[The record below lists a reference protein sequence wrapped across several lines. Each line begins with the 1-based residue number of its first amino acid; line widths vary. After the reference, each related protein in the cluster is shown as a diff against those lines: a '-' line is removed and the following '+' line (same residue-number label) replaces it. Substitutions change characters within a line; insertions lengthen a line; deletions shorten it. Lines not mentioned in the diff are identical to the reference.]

1 MFFNIQI
8 LKMNVH
14 EILFQ
19 PGIVLMSVFV
29 WKVKMTE
36 NCFQVKKCS
45 FQNFSQA
52 IFFLQLPQVQGSYQS
67 NIFVDIVWNKMISAL
82 LFD

>member
-29 WKVKMTE
+29 WKVKIV
-36 NCFQVKKCS
+36 FRSKS
-45 FQNFSQA
+45 A
-52 IFFLQLPQVQGSYQS
+52 PLRIFLRLYFLQLPQVQGSYQS
-67 NIFVDIVWNKMISAL
+67 NIFVDIVSNNKMISAL

>member
-29 WKVKMTE
+29 WKAKIVFRSK
-36 NCFQVKKCS
+36 S
-45 FQNFSQA
+45 A
-52 IFFLQLPQVQGSYQS
+52 PLRIFLRLYFFYS
-67 NIFVDIVWNKMISAL
+67 
-82 LFD
+82 

>member
-1 MFFNIQI
+1 MFFNIRI

-29 WKVKMTE
+29 WKGKIVFRPK
-36 NCFQVKKCS
+36 NAPLRIFLRLY
-45 FQNFSQA
+45 
-52 IFFLQLPQVQGSYQS
+52 FFLQLPQVQGSYQS
-67 NIFVDIVWNKMISAL
+67 NIFVDIVSNNKMISAL

>member
-19 PGIVLMSVFV
+19 PENVLMSVFV
-29 WKVKMTE
+29 WKGKIVFRPK
-36 NCFQVKKCS
+36 N
-45 FQNFSQA
+45 A
-52 IFFLQLPQVQGSYQS
+52 PLRIFLRLYFFWQLPQVQGSYQS
-67 NIFVDIVWNKMISAL
+67 NIFVDIVSNNKMISAL

>member
-8 LKMNVH
+8 LKMNIH

-29 WKVKMTE
+29 WKVK
-36 NCFQVKKCS
+36 
-45 FQNFSQA
+45 FSGQKVLLWEFFSGY
-52 IFFLQLPQVQGSYQS
+52 IFFTVTTGARFLS
-67 NIFVDIVWNKMISAL
+67 K
-82 LFD
+82 

>member
-29 WKVKMTE
+29 WKVK
-36 NCFQVKKCS
+36 NCFQVKKCY
-45 FQNFSQA
+45 FENFSQA

-67 NIFVDIVWNKMISAL
+67 NIFVDIVSNNKMISAL

>member
-8 LKMNVH
+8 LKMNIH

-29 WKVKMTE
+29 WKVK
-36 NCFQVKKCS
+36 FIL
-45 FQNFSQA
+45 FSGQKVLLWEFFSGY
-52 IFFLQLPQVQGSYQS
+52 IFFTVTTGARFLS
-67 NIFVDIVWNKMISAL
+67 K
-82 LFD
+82 